1 MKKSSVSLPDIDAK
15 THYTNQFLSNPTAS
29 IPMRVHRRLSDSSD
43 EEFGGRDE
51 DTVSIGGDPNDM
63 IWPDPESPRRQ
74 ASHGRR
80 AGHLDPEPLPT
91 DRKSGASRRALQGPL
106 ATPGSLA
113 GSGRRQAPGSLVI
126 ESSKDR
132 GLRTMERRRQVT
144 DRCFIHAAET

>member
-91 DRKSGASRRALQGPL
+91 
-106 ATPGSLA
+106 PGSLA